1 MALISKPNTFVTLT
15 NAVAAE
21 VNSNFDTIYSDYNGN
36 ITTANLSGSAGITG
50 SQLDLSSPGAIGG
63 TAPAAGSFTTVT
75 ASTSLDI
82 ASTIVIVGTLDDD
95 TMATATDTTLA
106 TSESIKA
113 YTDSVAGPMS
123 ALTVNDSE
131 ANAMV
136 SSISAGAQHSYT
148 AQTDGWVTW
157 TGELDA
163 NNVMTAFVDTDTD
176 PVTGGIVVGLCDAEL
191 NGPQSLQIS
200 FSVASGESFEFITDD
215 TDAPANEV
223 ISWRS
228 AGVLSAPVD
237 ND

>member
-1 MALISKPNTFVTLT
+1 MADITGLTVFETLT
-15 NAVAAE
+15 TAVAAE
-21 VNSNFDTIYSDYNGN
+21 VNGNFTAVTNQVNGN
-36 ITTANLSGSAGITG
+36 LDNSNIVGGAGITADK
-50 SQLDLSSPGAIGG
+50 LDLTSPGAIGSV
-63 TAPAAGSFTTVT
+63 APSSGAFTTLA
-75 ASTSLDI
+75 ASTSLNV
-82 ASTIVIVGTLDDD
+82 ASTIAIVGTLDDD
-95 TMATATDTTLA
+95 TMGTATDTTLA

-123 ALTVNDSE
+123 ALTTDDSTSDP
-131 ANAMV
+131 ML

-163 NNVMTAFVDTDTD
+163 NAVMTAFVDTDTD
-176 PVTGGIVVGLCDAEL
+176 PVSGGVVVGLCDAEL

-223 ISWRS
+223 ITWRS
-228 AGVLSAPVD
+228 SGSLSAPVD
-237 ND
+237 NN